1 MKCKLCGY
9 GLSDDCEYDVSSVYV
24 RYCVCT
30 QAANWAGSE
39 GEQMQRSRKSDG
51 GKNLR
56 DLIR

>member
-30 QAANWAGSE
+30 QAANWAGCRCRGHE
-39 GEQMQRSRKSDG
+39 SRTG
-51 GKNLR
+51 GKTSET
-56 DLIR
+56 